1 MRLKGKI
8 AAITGAG
15 RGIGRAAAE
24 LFAREGA
31 RVAILEIDETSG
43 RDAEAAIRKQGGM
56 AHFIRTDVSSEDSV
70 RAAFAEI
77 DRVHG
82 GLHVLYNN
90 ASVYLG
96 KQETSVTRMDT
107 AVWRRVMSINMDS
120 VYFCSKYGIPIM
132 IRCGGGSV
140 INTSSSAGQIG
151 IPFCDAYTATK
162 GATTTLTRSM
172 AVEYGPHGVR
182 TNCIAPAAIA
192 TDMVRESNTNSPD
205 FDEKLFIRSTPLR
218 RWGTPGEIANIALF
232 LASDDSSYMN
242 GAVLVADGG
251 ITLVCAY
258 HNNPELPEGRGTK
271 PEA

>member
-1 MRLKGKI
+1 MRLQGKI
-8 AAITGAG
+8 TAITGAG

-31 RVAILEIDETSG
+31 KVAILELDEKSG
-43 RDAEAAIRKQGGM
+43 KDAEATIRKSGGT
-56 AHFIRTDVSSEDSV
+56 AQFIRTDVSNEESV
-70 RAAFAEI
+70 RTAFTEV
-77 DRVHG
+77 DRVFG

-96 KQETSVTRMDT
+96 KHDTSVTKLPSEI
-107 AVWRRVMSINMDS
+107 WRRVLGINLDS
-120 VYFCSKYGIPIM
+120 VYLCSKYAIPIM

-162 GATTTLTRSM
+162 GGTTTLTRSM

-192 TDMVRESNTNSPD
+192 TDMVRESNTSSPD

-218 RWGTPGEIANIALF
+218 RWGTPGEIAKIALF

-258 HNNPELPEGRGTK
+258 HNNPELPEGRPGLK
-271 PEA
+271 